1 MDIPCRGSYDT
12 AEEYLICDEA
22 DKTSMTGYRVFDGI
36 ELVYNDVEKDTCGI
50 ERSAH
55 DHFFEI
61 NHCRDGRV
69 EYEADGEFY
78 YLTPG
83 DLSVS
88 RSSCICRDSYFP
100 LGHYSGISIIVDL
113 DKAPGCLSCV
123 LDDVDVSPDALVKKF
138 CTDRKGFIV
147 RAEES
152 VAHIF
157 SELYSVPE
165 SIRKGY
171 FKVKIMELFLF
182 LSAMDISRDQSRG
195 RSVSGSQVATAK
207 EVCRYLTDN
216 MDKRITLDQVSEKF
230 HVSGTQIKN
239 SFKAVYGVSMYA
251 FIRAQKMHS
260 AAAMLKSTDLTILEI
275 AGEYGYEN
283 GSKFAGAFK
292 AVMGMSPNE
301 YRIKN
306 D

>member
-1 MDIPCRGSYDT
+1 MDIPCRGSCST
-12 AEEYLICDEA
+12 AEECLICDEA

-36 ELVYNDVEKDTCGI
+36 ELVYNDIEKDTCGI

-88 RSSCICRDSYFP
+88 RSSCIGRDSYFP
-100 LGHYSGISIIVDL
+100 LGHYRGISIIVDL
-113 DKAPGCLSCV
+113 EKAPGCLSCV

-138 CTDRKGFIV
+138 CTDRRGFIV

-165 SIRKGY
+165 SIRK
-171 FKVKIMELFLF
+171 
-182 LSAMDISRDQSRG
+182 
-195 RSVSGSQVATAK
+195 
-207 EVCRYLTDN
+207 
-216 MDKRITLDQVSEKF
+216 
-230 HVSGTQIKN
+230 
-239 SFKAVYGVSMYA
+239 
-251 FIRAQKMHS
+251 
-260 AAAMLKSTDLTILEI
+260 
-275 AGEYGYEN
+275 
-283 GSKFAGAFK
+283 
-292 AVMGMSPNE
+292 
-301 YRIKN
+301 
-306 D
+306 